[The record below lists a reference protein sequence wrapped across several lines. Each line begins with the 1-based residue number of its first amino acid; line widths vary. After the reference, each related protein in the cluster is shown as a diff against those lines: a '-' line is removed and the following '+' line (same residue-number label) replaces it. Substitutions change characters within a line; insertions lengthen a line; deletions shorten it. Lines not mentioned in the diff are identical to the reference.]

1 MVVRRA
7 RPDVQPRVRNIRG
20 DDALSTDRRTIAETL
35 CLRADDG
42 RMLDPVALEWRD
54 DVILTCDLVV
64 PADRA
69 EFFRR
74 VRHREFLPIFRGV
87 FVRAE
92 HWSSLSN
99 QDRYRARVMAAAAFV
114 VRVGSLASVDTT
126 AAFATS
132 AAGRP
137 LFANHSAAALWRLA
151 WIGAWPQKV
160 HTAEPL
166 AAGGRSNAMFIRHTG
181 GLPDDW
187 VEIDGLDVTT
197 LARTVVD
204 LARTESFGRAVTLA
218 DSALRRTLHPI
229 EGLPRTILTMAGLE
243 AELDR
248 VPVRHGSAKA
258 RRVIEFA
265 DGAADRPGE
274 SMSRVSMQVAGLP
287 RPQLQVKLA
296 GASGRI
302 WTVDFWWPSAN
313 LIGEFDG
320 QYKYTEP
327 EFLRGRTPQQVVYD
341 EKLRED
347 DLRAAGH
354 LVCRWPWKIAL
365 SPALLRDRLVA
376 AGLR

>member
-1 MVVRRA
+1 
-7 RPDVQPRVRNIRG
+7 
-20 DDALSTDRRTIAETL
+20 
-35 CLRADDG
+35 
-42 RMLDPVALEWRD
+42 
-54 DVILTCDLVV
+54 
-64 PADRA
+64 
-69 EFFRR
+69 
-74 VRHREFLPIFRGV
+74 
-87 FVRAE
+87 
-92 HWSSLSN
+92 
-99 QDRYRARVMAAAAFV
+99 
-114 VRVGSLASVDTT
+114 
-126 AAFATS
+126 
-132 AAGRP
+132 
-137 LFANHSAAALWRLA
+137 
-151 WIGAWPQKV
+151 
-160 HTAEPL
+160 
-166 AAGGRSNAMFIRHTG
+166 MFIRHTG

-229 EGLPRTILTMAGLE
+229 EGVPRTLLTTADLE

-274 SMSRVSMQVAGLP
+274 SISRVSMRMAGLP
-287 RPQLQVKLA
+287 QPQLQVKLA

-302 WTVDFWWPSAN
+302 WTVDFWWPFAN

-320 QYKYTEP
+320 KSKYTDA
-327 EFLRGRTPQQVVYD
+327 EFLRGRTPQQAVYD

>member
-1 MVVRRA
+1 
-7 RPDVQPRVRNIRG
+7 
-20 DDALSTDRRTIAETL
+20 
-35 CLRADDG
+35 
-42 RMLDPVALEWRD
+42 MLDPVALEWRD
-54 DVILTCDLVV
+54 DVVLTSDLEV
-64 PADRA
+64 PGDRA

-74 VRHREFLPIFRGV
+74 ARQREFVPLFRGV

-92 HWSSLSN
+92 FWGSLSG
-99 QDRYRARVMAAAAFV
+99 DERYRELVK
-114 VRVGSLASVDTT
+114 
-126 AAFATS
+126 
-132 AAGRP
+132 AAGAAGAALRNASKP
-137 LFANHSAAALWRLA
+137 VFSNHSAAALWRLA
-151 WIGAWPQKV
+151 WIGAWPDRA
-160 HTAEPL
+160 HTVEPI

-181 GLPDDW
+181 GVPDDL
-187 VEIDGLDVTT
+187 VEIDGVEVTA

-204 LARTESFGRAVTLA
+204 LARTETFGRAVTLA

-229 EGLPRTILTMAGLE
+229 DGLPRTSLTREELA

-248 VPVRHGSAKA
+248 VPMRHGSAKA

-274 SMSRVSMQVAGLP
+274 SMSRVSMRVARLP
-287 RPQLQVKLA
+287 PPQLQVELA

-320 QYKYTEP
+320 RHKYTEP
-327 EFLRGRTPQQVVYD
+327 EFLRGRTPQQAVYD

-347 DLRAAGH
+347 DLRAAGY
-354 LVCRWPWKIAL
+354 LVRRWPWKIAL
-365 SPALLRDRLVA
+365 SPELLQDVLVG

>member
-1 MVVRRA
+1 M
-7 RPDVQPRVRNIRG
+7 
-20 DDALSTDRRTIAETL
+20 
-35 CLRADDG
+35 RADDG

-54 DVILTCDLVV
+54 NVILTRDLVA
-64 PADRA
+64 PGDRA

-74 VRHREFLPIFRGV
+74 VRQREFVPIFRGV

-92 HWSSLSN
+92 HWSSLN
-99 QDRYRARVMAAAAFV
+99 REECYRARVKAAAAFADCV
-114 VRVGSLASVDTT
+114 ASPASADST
-126 AAFATS
+126 AR

-137 LFANHSAAALWRLA
+137 VFSNHSAAALWRLA
-151 WIGAWPQKV
+151 WIGEWPEQA
-160 HTAEPL
+160 HTVEPI

-181 GLPDDW
+181 GVPADR

-197 LARTVVD
+197 LPRTVVD

-218 DSALRRTLHPI
+218 DSALRRTLHPVD
-229 EGLPRTILTMAGLE
+229 GVPRTHLTRAGLE

-248 VPVRHGSAKA
+248 VPVRHGSATA

-274 SMSRVSMQVAGLP
+274 SMSRVSMRVAGLP
-287 RPQLQVKLA
+287 PPQLQVKLA

-302 WTVDFWWPSAN
+302 WTVDFWWAFAN

-320 QYKYTEP
+320 KSKYTEA
-327 EFLRGRTPQQVVYD
+327 EFLRGRTPQQAVYD

-354 LVCRWPWKIAL
+354 RMRRWPWKVAL
-365 SPALLRDRLVA
+365 SPALLRDLLVG